1 MFDLSKCGIGGG
13 VLVLVKTEINAKN
26 WNNLGRVIKQVVGN
40 GRGGVDVI
48 ENCVMNNCV
57 VKKESQILQTVIE

>member
-13 VLVLVKTEINAKN
+13 VPVKTEINAKN

-40 GRGGVDVI
+40 GRGLVDVI
-48 ENCVMNNCV
+48 EKLCHEQLCG
-57 VKKESQILQTVIE
+57 